1 MIVSYD
7 NSQKLVSPDR
17 SFDVV
22 TELYPGGESA
32 IHIHPQQ
39 DEIYE
44 VKEGEMQV
52 YLDKDWRTLKSG
64 ERVTIPKGTITW
76 FQKYRRA
83 KSYCLQQP
91 QSRIKVR
98 RNA

>member
-1 MIVSYD
+1 MIIVKNWYHL
-7 NSQKLVSPDR
+7 KV

-52 YLDKDWRTLKSG
+52 YL
-64 ERVTIPKGTITW
+64 
-76 FQKYRRA
+76 
-83 KSYCLQQP
+83 
-91 QSRIKVR
+91 IKFSTTFI
-98 RNA
+98 NCFFEIICGA